1 MNLAR
6 AARPTRL
13 RLIIATALLAVAG
26 LLAAT
31 TQAASAHSSRPQAFA
46 WDGGPKPVIV
56 LEHGA
61 WADASSWAAVIARL
75 QAAGFTVYAPP
86 NPLRGLPQDSAY
98 LQDFLTQN
106 TALAGQPIVL
116 VGHSYGGAV
125 ITNAAVN
132 NSDVKALVYVD
143 AFIPDK
149 NETLAQLVSAQ
160 PGSCLA
166 GNPPDI
172 FNLVPYPGGPA
183 GDVDTYIKQS
193 LVPGC
198 FASGQPASQ
207 AAVIAATQRPLAAS
221 TLGEPSGPPAWKA
234 IPSWDVIGT
243 ADRVLPPA
251 EQIFM
256 AKRAG
261 AHITKVNAGH
271 LSMIADP
278 GVVAQVIEQAAKA
291 TS

>member
-13 RLIIATALLAVAG
+13 RLVIATALLAVAG

-31 TQAASAHSSRPQAFA
+31 TQAASAHSSSPQAFA

-132 NSDVKALVYVD
+132 NSEVKALVYVD
-143 AFIPDK
+143 AFIPDQ

-172 FNLVPYPGGPA
+172 FNLVPYPGAPT

-198 FASGQPASQ
+198 FASGLPASQ

-221 TLGEPSGPPAWKA
+221 TLGEPSGPPAWKT

-278 GVVAQVIEQAAKA
+278 GVVVQVIEQAAKA